1 MRRPMRVII
10 LGAGGRDF
18 HNFNLFFKDNSDFEV
33 VAFTS
38 TQIPGIEG
46 RVYPPEL
53 AGRLYPKGIPIVSED
68 ILEDIIKTYNVDIAV
83 LSYSDLTYNS
93 VGRIISR
100 VLASGASFMILG
112 PNNIMLESRKPVIA
126 VTATRTGS
134 GKSSASRRIAKIL
147 ASRGLKVIPIRHPMA
162 YRSFEDSIVE
172 CFDSIESLD
181 LKNVTLEEREEYE
194 HYIMNG
200 FKVCSGIDYKQV
212 LDVVEREADVILWDG
227 GNNDLPFIKPDY
239 MITVTDAMRPG
250 QEISSFPGEV
260 NIKLA
265 DVVIINKA
273 DQARKEDI
281 ERVKSNVATINPKA
295 KIAVAISNV

>member
-227 GNNDLPFIKPDY
+227 GNNDLP
-239 MITVTDAMRPG
+239 
-250 QEISSFPGEV
+250 
-260 NIKLA
+260 
-265 DVVIINKA
+265 
-273 DQARKEDI
+273 
-281 ERVKSNVATINPKA
+281 
-295 KIAVAISNV
+295 